1 MGMATVAHRLALFL
15 VLVCGLA
22 STPSSAAQVEKLDIA
37 VTVQPQ
43 AWLVERLG
51 GDRVNI
57 HVTVAPGQMPE
68 TYQPSDLE
76 ASRILKSTVFFRLG
90 LPAER
95 GPWFKAIERTGRPR
109 VVDLRTGLELI
120 EMPAHGHGGHGEG
133 HGHGSHKEHDHGAH
147 AHGAHDDH
155 GAHDHGAHDDHGATD
170 DHGAHDHAAHD
181 DHGAH
186 DHGAHAH
193 AAHKHSTDH
202 AGHDHSGPDPHVW
215 LSPRQLSTM
224 ARTITDTLIEVD
236 PAFESTY
243 RKNLAAL
250 LDELKALDHDLQ
262 QLFAPWRGRTFF
274 VFHPAWG
281 YLAHDYGL
289 QQVSIE
295 MEGKDPSESELT
307 ALQRQARKEK
317 LRVLFIEPQSTG
329 RAARAVAVAV
339 GARVEQIDPLA
350 ADVADNLRRVARSV
364 GRPFGD
370 VADNLR
376 RVARQ
381 IVRSFEASDAVED
394 APVP

>member
-155 GAHDHGAHDDHGATD
+155 GAHDHAAHDDHGATD
-170 DHGAHDHAAHD
+170 
-181 DHGAH
+181 

-215 LSPRQLSTM
+215 LSPRRLSTM

-281 YLAHDYGL
+281 YLAHDYEL

-295 MEGKDPSESELT
+295 MEGKEPSESELT

-350 ADVADNLRRVARSV
+350 ADVADNLRRVAR
-364 GRPFGD
+364 
-370 VADNLR
+370 
-376 RVARQ
+376 Q